1 MTNYNYRMAMLKDV
15 EDYIDNEINLE
26 EWKGNRDGLAE
37 HLNDVLWCEDSVTG
51 NASGSYTFNT
61 YQAEEYICH
70 NLDILADALDEW
82 GIDENPFKK
91 GAEWCDVTIRC
102 YLLSEIIEMT
112 LDGLEEEGAFE
123 EEEEEE

>member
-15 EDYIDNEINLE
+15 EDYVDNEINLE
-26 EWKGNRDGLAE
+26 EWRGNREGLEE

-82 GIDENPFKK
+82 GIDENPFAK

-112 LDGLEEEGAFE
+112 LDGLAEEGAFDE
-123 EEEEEE
+123 EEE